1 MKIINE
7 KDNKALIYYNNE
19 FYVVSQANNM
29 FTNYDDETLI
39 FRSDAAG
46 NVNNYIEVGGGR
58 GLTLDEVL
66 NNIEEHLY

>member
-1 MKIINE
+1 MKIINK

-19 FYVVSQANNM
+19 FYVVSQANNQ
-29 FTNYDDETLI
+29 FTNYDTETLI

-46 NVNNYIEVGGGR
+46 NVSDYIEVGGGR

-66 NNIEEHLY
+66 NNMKEHLH